1 MTKMYE
7 PRAPMKGFTLIEL
20 SVALSIMAIL
30 AAVMLPRMA
39 QLQRSARVGNLK
51 WLHGSLSARV
61 TLVHLATQT
70 RSGQPD
76 AQVCTGGGIADNQP
90 IGPGTVCTD
99 KGLVHT
105 LHGYPA
111 TTPLGTPGVV
121 SASGAGGVF
130 NPNESQLKAD
140 GYLVRVSGGVT
151 TFARA
156 DEQCSFTYTQAS
168 DARTAAA
175 ISVPVLSGC

>member
-1 MTKMYE
+1 
-7 PRAPMKGFTLIEL
+7 MKGFTLIEL

-30 AAVMLPRMA
+30 AAVMLPRVA
-39 QLQRSARVGNLK
+39 QLQRSARVGHLK
-51 WLHGSLSARV
+51 GLHGSLIARV
-61 TLVHLATQT
+61 ALVHMATQM
-70 RSGQPD
+70 RNGQPD
-76 AQVCTGGGIADNQP
+76 AQPCAGGSIADNQP
-90 IGPGTVCTD
+90 TGPGTVCTE
-99 KGLVHT
+99 KGLVRT

-111 TTPLGTPGVV
+111 SLPLGAPGIV
-121 SASGAGGVF
+121 SASDASTVF
-130 NPNESQLKAD
+130 NPTESQLKAD

-156 DEQCSFTYTQAS
+156 DAGQPEQCGFTYTQAL